1 MLNGGVGAT
10 ECVMRPENRGRDRAP
25 LIFYVGFITAVAL
38 VVLFAA
44 YQLTGDL
51 GGILSVGGPGR

>member
-1 MLNGGVGAT
+1 
-10 ECVMRPENRGRDRAP
+10 MRPENRGRDRAP